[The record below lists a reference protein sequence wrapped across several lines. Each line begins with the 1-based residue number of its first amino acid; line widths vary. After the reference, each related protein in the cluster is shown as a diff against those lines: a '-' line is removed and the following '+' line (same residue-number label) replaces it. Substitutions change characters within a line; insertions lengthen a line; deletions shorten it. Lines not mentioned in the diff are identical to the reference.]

1 MEIKVQCDC
10 GQKFKF
16 DVEPVN
22 GQVPFAV
29 KCPVCGMDGT
39 PRANVI
45 LQQALASMPAPPPPP
60 PRPIGLSISSAPQP
74 VASESAPPP
83 PPAPMRPAGL
93 SINRP
98 QSAQHAPPPAPM
110 SATKKKNNENEEED
124 EDGEEGSY
132 GVKVTNLGWKG
143 YALIAFF
150 ILIAIGGSWLKSA
163 ERNLVRNT
171 LDWIWEKATGSTSKK
186 DKVIA
191 VPVET
196 SNQGST
202 VKWEVLPADSATAIF
217 VKTEDQP
224 AVIAACTEFYLKT
237 FKQKLFTGTTT
248 NVHNVP
254 DSALYIVLPA
264 KLGTVEINGPSFFN
278 DQINTN
284 LHSMSEFISRKLSA
298 ATVCA
303 LIGDDAET
311 GIVTIYENGE
321 RKFHSEHS
329 ITIAAGDIKDVT
341 KVTGEEWATGL
352 GFKTGVD
359 GYKKFSMD
367 DAERLVQLLGFKSD
381 DEMPEKCTVLSKTIV
396 KN

>member
-16 DVEPVN
+16 DVDPVN
-22 GQVPFAV
+22 GEVPFQV
-29 KCPVCGMDGT
+29 KCPVCGLDGT

-60 PRPIGLSISSAPQP
+60 PRPVGLSVSAAPQP
-74 VASESAPPP
+74 IAPQSAP

-98 QSAQHAPPPAPM
+98 QTPPPAPAQTS
-110 SATKKKNNENEEED
+110 SAKDQD
-124 EDGEEGSY
+124 EDSDESESEG

-143 YALIAFF
+143 YGVI
-150 ILIAIGGSWLKSA
+150 ILLVLLGLGGSWLKSA
-163 ERNLVRNT
+163 EKNLVRNT
-171 LDWIWEKATGSTSKK
+171 LDWIWDKATGSSSKK
-186 DKVIA
+186 DKVI
-191 VPVET
+191 VTTTESGKT
-196 SNQGST
+196 IDEM
-202 VKWEVLPADSATAIF
+202 KWEVLPADSATTII

-224 AVIAACTEFYLKT
+224 AVVAACTEFYLRT
-237 FKQKLFTGTTT
+237 FKQKIFAGSST
-248 NVHNVP
+248 NVFEVP
-254 DSALYIVLPA
+254 SSALYLVMPA
-264 KLGTVEINGPSFFN
+264 KLGSVEINGPSFFN
-278 DQINTN
+278 DQVNTN
-284 LHSMSEFISRKLSA
+284 LHSMSEFISRKLNA
-298 ATVCA
+298 TTVCA

-321 RKFHSEHS
+321 RRFHSEHS
-329 ITIAAGDIKDVT
+329 ITIAAGEVQDRT

-359 GYKKFSMD
+359 GFKKFSMD

-381 DEMPEKCTVLSKTIV
+381 DEIPTSCTVLSKTIV